1 MCASRSTSLSTV
13 YSKCY
18 ALKHNIISN
27 NDNLLF
33 DYITLILLFT
43 EVEVVSG
50 GYLFLQKEL

>member
-27 NDNLLF
+27 NDSLLF
-33 DYITLILLFT
+33 DYITFIIHW
-43 EVEVVSG
+43 SG
-50 GYLFLQKEL
+50 GG

>member
-18 ALKHNIISN
+18 ALKHNILTSN

-33 DYITLILLFT
+33 DYITIILIT
-43 EVEVVSG
+43 GVEVDSSHRH
-50 GYLFLQKEL
+50 

>member
-33 DYITLILLFT
+33 DYITLFT

-50 GYLFLQKEL
+50 GYLFLQEEL